1 MVFDLIL
8 WRAHIVPQT
17 VTWSRDGDIANFRI
31 TSFNRHTT
39 SDLMRLVNEAR
50 QQMGADLRAI
60 VLDLR
65 GNLGGLLDQAI
76 GVADL
81 FVSDGVLVST
91 RGRHPPS
98 HSAFTPTCAHHSR
111 GIPLTMLIP
120 ADRITGVSG
129 N

>member
-50 QQMGADLRAI
+50 QEMGPDLRGI

-65 GNLGGLLDQAI
+65 GNPGGLLDQAI

-81 FVSDGVLVST
+81 LLRDGVIGRSEER
-91 RGRHPPS
+91 RGGKECVR
-98 HSAFTPTCAHHSR
+98 
-111 GIPLTMLIP
+111 
-120 ADRITGVSG
+120 TGRSPWAP
-129 N
+129 